1 MTGGCD
7 QDTGVF
13 HITPVRSFM
22 QCHSCIWETSKG
34 YCTGGFDVSQREKDS
49 LDGHNSP
56 MIVSKLIRGMEGE
69 GEVNLESDELLPSE
83 EEEDVKWESINE
95 EDSPE

>member
-1 MTGGCD
+1 MG
-7 QDTGVF
+7 
-13 HITPVRSFM
+13 
-22 QCHSCIWETSKG
+22 
-34 YCTGGFDVSQREKDS
+34 QREKDS